1 MLSLKWVGAPLDN
14 TNDEVVVE
22 YTAATAGGQNI
33 KGNQV
38 QYSVP
43 MCPKPLVSI
52 CFHKVDSIC

>member
-1 MLSLKWVGAPLDN
+1 MGAPLDN